1 MQRLDSRRAGKDL
14 ANKLG
19 VNDDQEVETL
29 AGDEMFAAWAYI
41 YQQANPYA
49 ADVEETLAGDAMK
62 DAARV
67 VASGARDVAVT
78 RGEELLGRRL
88 RQYTRLEEF
97 AAWVSGELSLDAS
110 ARNDD
115 GYVVIRA
122 SEAAVA
128 DNRDRLQERGIPAR
142 IDEDDPTRLLVY
154 PPMGHGARNEVPGGD
169 R

>member
-1 MQRLDSRRAGKDL
+1 MQLRDSQRAAEDL
-14 ANKLG
+14 ANELD
-19 VNDDQEVETL
+19 VVDDQALDTL
-29 AGDEMFAAWAYI
+29 RADEMFAAWAYI
-41 YQQANPYA
+41 YQQADLYA

-62 DAARV
+62 EAARV
-67 VASGARDVAVT
+67 AARGARDVATT
-78 RGEELLGRRL
+78 RAEELLGRRL

-97 AAWVSGELSLDAS
+97 AAWVSGELCLDAS

-142 IDEDDPTRLLVY
+142 VDEDDPTRLVVY
-154 PPMGHGARNEVPGGD
+154 PPMGHGARSEVPDG